1 MDDQHLH
8 LLIDEDIYVIQDE
21 QANGEGEKVLA
32 PDPQD
37 KSEQRADESEEEKD
51 LAIHID
57 PPKEDEEYHEE
68 TPKIPEVHHHEELAT
83 EEDTIIP
90 LAVFH
95 EASANDEI
103 ELLQK
108 IIDACGIEK
117 DQYQVFANG
126 FNKEVKF
133 KKGLVFVAEAK
144 AFYTP
149 IPYKE
154 SEFLCSKPLS
164 VLKAD
169 VQEKGKLWNAL
180 KSFVQ

>member
-1 MDDQHLH
+1 MMDDQHLH
-8 LLIDEDIYVIQDE
+8 LFIDEDIYVIQDE
-21 QANGEGEKVLA
+21 QAIVA
-32 PDPQD
+32 
-37 KSEQRADESEEEKD
+37 EEKE
-51 LAIHID
+51 LATDSQKQEEIEAEEPLTIHVD
-57 PPKEDEEYHEE
+57 PPSEDEEYHEE
-68 TPKIPEVHHHEELAT
+68 TPKIPEVHHHEELESK
-83 EEDTIIP
+83 EEAIIP

-95 EASANDEI
+95 EATATDEV

-154 SEFLCSKPLS
+154 SQFLCSKPLS
-164 VLKAD
+164 ILKAN